1 MARTLTPATWNKQF
15 AKRLREQL
23 GPNYPI
29 PKQDWEDAEYYR
41 RCERLSPKDAGNKLA
56 AARRQPE
63 QIMPRTPKAYG
74 YCRLSKDEI
83 TVRCSAC
90 QQEWTLRIKNKEQ
103 TEFDCPFCN
112 RTYQVEK
119 RDPLS
124 IQSQSDICRR
134 IVEQKL
140 PPEIARGLE
149 IVADINVSGKMPV
162 RKRPNG
168 GELMQRLRPGDYLIL
183 PLLDRGFRNLA
194 DWCNQAEFFR
204 RHKIN
209 LIIGDFP
216 DIDIN
221 DPMGEMWLNLMAMFA
236 QWYRQ
241 QVSRHTKRG
250 LAKLKALGL
259 PNSGKVPRGFALKC
273 TACERIYSHAE
284 SAKGQA
290 CPGCKIPRK
299 KNSIYVP
306 HEGEQKLMWKLLW
319 HRSAFCWKTWITLE
333 IGVQLGPTSGA
344 GSARKMDPP

>member
-1 MARTLTPATWNKQF
+1 
-15 AKRLREQL
+15 
-23 GPNYPI
+23 
-29 PKQDWEDAEYYR
+29 
-41 RCERLSPKDAGNKLA
+41 
-56 AARRQPE
+56 
-63 QIMPRTPKAYG
+63 MPRTPKAYG

-90 QQEWTLRIKNKEQ
+90 HQEWTLRIKNKEQ

-112 RTYQVEK
+112 RTYRVEK

-319 HRSAFCWKTWITLE
+319 HRSAFCWKPWNDIVSELKSADIRTRTGKAVNQNWLRSYWRDAAELLYNEKLSVNYRPAFMENLSIHKIPNLPNHIAEKLE
-333 IGVQLGPTSGA
+333 A
-344 GSARKMDPP
+344 